1 MNKMNLNLD
10 RVGSFSRLF
19 RSDQAD
25 QPLALVPDY
34 PDNPTLVE
42 LKLHRK
48 MACNYTLFHLTAL
61 LQPRQT
67 PMILSAQPI
76 CL

>member
-10 RVGSFSRLF
+10 RVGSVSRLF

-25 QPLALVPDY
+25 QPLIPAPDY

-42 LKLHRK
+42 LKPHKK
-48 MACNYTLFHLTAL
+48 MDRNYTLFRLTAL
-61 LQPRQT
+61 LQPGRYR
-67 PMILSAQPI
+67 
-76 CL
+76 

>member
-10 RVGSFSRLF
+10 RVGSVSRLF

-25 QPLALVPDY
+25 QPLIPETDY

-42 LKLHRK
+42 LKPHK
-48 MACNYTLFHLTAL
+48 KNG
-61 LQPRQT
+61 
-67 PMILSAQPI
+67 S
-76 CL
+76 